1 MFRSITPLLRMIRLF
16 FSILIDDMNSHFGKL
31 ASPCFLQCPKHTR
44 PFPTEN
50 SQEIELQSDPRV
62 FQESISENDAS
73 HGCSI
78 QKDMV
83 NVTFADKD
91 GEEKNIK
98 VPVGMSMLEAVHEN
112 DIELEGACEGSLACS
127 TCHVIVMDMDYY
139 NKLEDPNAEEN
150 NMA

>member
-1 MFRSITPLLRMIRLF
+1 MKYPQFCT
-16 FSILIDDMNSHFGKL
+16 
-31 ASPCFLQCPKHTR
+31 T
-44 PFPTEN
+44 TEN
-50 SQEIELQSDPRV
+50 DV
-62 FQESISENDAS
+62 S

-112 DIELEGACEGSLACS
+112 DIELEGAGEGSLACS

-139 NKLEDPNAEEN
+139 NKLEGPTDEEN
-150 NMA
+150 NTA

>member
-1 MFRSITPLLRMIRLF
+1 M
-16 FSILIDDMNSHFGKL
+16 
-31 ASPCFLQCPKHTR
+31 
-44 PFPTEN
+44 
-50 SQEIELQSDPRV
+50 SDPRV
-62 FQESISENDAS
+62 FQGSICQKYPQFCTTAENDAS

-83 NVTFADKD
+83 NVTFSDKD

-127 TCHVIVMDMDYY
+127 TCHVIKITWPELDGVRLAFPAATRDFAVDGYVP
-139 NKLEDPNAEEN
+139 KPH
-150 NMA
+150 